1 MMGFPPLP
9 SRRSAVVALL
19 TLLILAL
26 LPAAASANNYL
37 VEVNGQIPSDL
48 AARVA
53 AAGGTLERIHPEIG
67 YAYAVSN
74 APDFAANLAA
84 EQGIREVTQ
93 DVVLQWTP
101 TTEDFGAIEGPA
113 GQGIGF
119 DPTDASF
126 YPCQWNMRNIEA
138 DGAWALGEFGDPNVK
153 VAVLDSGIDP
163 THQDLAG
170 KVDLVQSA
178 SFLSTGSSPCNSV
191 LGLPDE
197 ETYYDFRYHG
207 TFVANQITTNGI
219 GTAAVAPAANV
230 VAVKV
235 LNCNGSGSF
244 GDIIAGILYA
254 GSLPDVSVLN
264 MSLGVPGGI
273 PKNLSGAGP
282 LVAALNKA
290 VNYAES
296 QGKLVVSASG
306 NDGLDMDHSGN
317 VIFVPA
323 ESGSGISIY
332 ATAWDD
338 SLASYSNYG
347 VSGTW
352 VGAPGG
358 DGIDPPPLAGCTVNP
373 ASQGGIIG
381 ACSSFSVFFGCGGGT
396 FYLVGGTGTSF
407 ASPIAAGVAALID
420 GQAGGALNGH
430 QLATALA
437 NSADDLGKPG
447 VDIFFSHGRV
457 NARKAVE

>member
-1 MMGFPPLP
+1 MSGLLAH
-9 SRRSAVVALL
+9 RRSA
-19 TLLILAL
+19 ILAL
-26 LPAAASANNYL
+26 LLATLILLPATASASSFL
-37 VEVNGQIPSDL
+37 LQLNGQIPSDL
-48 AARVA
+48 ADRVA
-53 AAGGTLERIHPEIG
+53 AAGGTLERVHPEIG
-67 YAYAVSN
+67 YAYAVSD
-74 APDFAANLAA
+74 APGFAATLAA
-84 EQGIREVTQ
+84 EQGIRDVTQ
-93 DVVLQWTP
+93 DVLLQWTP
-101 TTEDFGAIEGPA
+101 TTDGFGTLEGPA
-113 GQGIGF
+113 DQGIGF
-119 DPTDASF
+119 DPTDAF
-126 YPCQWNMRNIEA
+126 YYPCQWNMRNIEA
-138 DGAWALGEFGDPNVK
+138 EGAWALGQFGDPNVK

-170 KVDLVQSA
+170 KVDVAQST
-178 SFLSTGSSPCNSV
+178 SFLSAGSSPCNTV

-197 ETYYDFRYHG
+197 ETIYDFRFHG

-219 GTAAVAPAANV
+219 GTAAVAPASNI

-254 GSLPDVSVLN
+254 GSLPDVSVIN
-264 MSLGVPGGI
+264 MSLGVRGGF
-273 PKNLSGAGP
+273 PKSLSGGGQ

-296 QGKLVVSASG
+296 QGKLVVSAAG

-317 VIFVPA
+317 VVFVPA

-332 ATAWDD
+332 ATAWNDA
-338 SLASYSNYG
+338 LASYSNYG

-358 DGIDPPPLAGCTVNP
+358 DGIDPPPQPGCTVSP
-373 ASQGGIIG
+373 TSQGGVIG
-381 ACSSFSVFFGCGGGT
+381 ACSSFSVFFGCGGGN
-396 FYLVGGTGTSF
+396 FYLIGGTGTSF
-407 ASPIAAGVAALID
+407 AAPIAAGVAALID
-420 GQAGGALNGH
+420 GKAGGALNGH
-430 QLATALA
+430 QLATGLS

>member
-1 MMGFPPLP
+1 MSGLLALRH
-9 SRRSAVVALL
+9 RRGA
-19 TLLILAL
+19 ILAL
-26 LPAAASANNYL
+26 LLATLVLLPTAASASSFL
-37 VEVNGQIPSDL
+37 VQLNGQGPADL
-48 AARVA
+48 ADRVA
-53 AAGGTLERIHPEIG
+53 AAGGTLERVHPEIG
-67 YAYAVSN
+67 YAYAVSD

-84 EQGIREVTQ
+84 DQGIRDVTR

-101 TTEDFGAIEGPA
+101 TEDGFGAIEGPA

-119 DPTDASF
+119 DPTDATF

-138 DGAWALGEFGDPNVK
+138 EGAWALGQFGDPNVK
-153 VAVLDSGIDP
+153 VAVLDTGIDP

-170 KVDLVQSA
+170 KVDLAQSA
-178 SFLSTGSSPCNSV
+178 SFLSAGSSPCNAI

-197 ETYYDFRYHG
+197 ETIYDFRYHG

-244 GDIIAGILYA
+244 GDIVAGILYA
-254 GSLPDVSVLN
+254 GNLPDVAVIN

-282 LVAALNKA
+282 LIAAFNKA

-306 NDGLDMDHSGN
+306 NDGLDMDHSKN
-317 VIFVPA
+317 SIFLPA

-358 DGIDPPPLAGCTVNP
+358 AAIDPPPLAGCTVAP
-373 ASQGGIIG
+373 TSQGGVIG
-381 ACSSFSVFFGCGGGT
+381 ACSSFSVFFPCGGGT
-396 FYLVGGTGTSF
+396 FYLVGGSGTSF
-407 ASPIAAGVAALID
+407 ATPIAAGVAALID
-420 GQAGGALNGH
+420 GKAGGALNGH
-430 QLATALA
+430 QLATELS
-437 NSADDLGKPG
+437 NSADDLGAPG
-447 VDIFFSHGRV
+447 ADIVFSHGRV

>member
-1 MMGFPPLP
+1 MMGPMALPL
-9 SRRSAVVALL
+9 RRGTTLAALVT
-19 TLLILAL
+19 TLLL
-26 LPAAASANNYL
+26 LPAAASAAGFL
-37 VEVNGQIPSDL
+37 VQVNGQLPSDL
-48 AARVA
+48 ADRVA
-53 AAGGTLERIHPEIG
+53 AAGGTLERVYPEIG
-67 YAYAVSN
+67 YAYAVSD
-74 APDFAANLAA
+74 APDFAATLAA
-84 EQGIREVTQ
+84 DQSIRSTTQ
-93 DVVLQWTP
+93 DLVLQWTP
-101 TTEDFGAIEGPA
+101 QSDGFAALDGPA

-138 DGAWALGEFGDPNVK
+138 EGAWALGQFGDPNVK
-153 VAVLDSGIDP
+153 VAVLDTGIDP

-170 KVDLVQSA
+170 KVDLAQSA
-178 SFLSTGSSPCNSV
+178 SFLSAGSSPCNAI

-197 ETYYDFRYHG
+197 ETIYDFRFHG

-219 GTAAVAPAANV
+219 GTAAVAPASNI

-254 GSLPDVSVLN
+254 ASLPDVAVIN
-264 MSLGVPGGI
+264 MSLGVPGGV
-273 PKNLSGAGP
+273 PKNLTGAGS
-282 LVAALNKA
+282 LIAALNKA

-317 VIFVPA
+317 AAFVPA
-323 ESGSGISIY
+323 ESGSGIAIY

-358 DGIDPPPLAGCTVNP
+358 AGIDPPPLAGCTVSP
-373 ASQGGIIG
+373 TSQGGVIG
-381 ACSSFSVFFGCGGGT
+381 ACSSFSVFFGCAGGT
-396 FYLVGGTGTSF
+396 FYLVGGSGTSF
-407 ASPIAAGVAALID
+407 ATPIAAGVAALID
-420 GQAGGALNGH
+420 GKAGGALNGH

-437 NSADDLGKPG
+437 HSADDLGTPG
-447 VDIFFSHGRV
+447 TDLYFSHGRV

>member
-1 MMGFPPLP
+1 MTGLLPLP
-9 SRRSAVVALL
+9 HRRGAVIALL
-19 TLLILAL
+19 LATLVL
-26 LPAAASANNYL
+26 LPTVASASSFL
-37 VEVNGQIPSDL
+37 VDFNGQVPADL
-48 AARVA
+48 ADRVA
-53 AAGGTLERIHPEIG
+53 AAGGTLERVHPEIG
-67 YAYAVSN
+67 YAYAISD
-74 APDFAANLAA
+74 APDFAATLAA
-84 EQGIREVTQ
+84 DQAIHEVTQ
-93 DVVLQWTP
+93 DVVLPWAPMPDT
-101 TTEDFGAIEGPA
+101 FGAVDAPA

-119 DPTDASF
+119 DPTDATF
-126 YPCQWNMRNIEA
+126 YPCQWNMHNIEA
-138 DGAWALGEFGDPNVK
+138 AGAWALGEFGDPNVK
-153 VAVLDSGIDP
+153 VAVLDTGIDP
-163 THQDLAG
+163 DHQDLVG
-170 KVDLVQSA
+170 KVDLGQSA
-178 SFLSTGSSPCNSV
+178 SFLSTGSSPCNAV

-197 ETYYDFRYHG
+197 ETILDFRFHG
-207 TFVANQITTNGI
+207 TFVANQITTNGL

-235 LNCNGSGSF
+235 LNCVGSGSF

-254 GSLPDVSVLN
+254 GSLPDVAVIN

-273 PKNLSGAGP
+273 PKNLTGAGS

-306 NDGLDMDHSGN
+306 NDGLDMDHSKN

-323 ESGSGISIY
+323 ESGSGIAIY

-358 DGIDPPPLAGCTVNP
+358 ASIDPPPLPGCTVNP
-373 ASQGGIIG
+373 ASQGGVIG
-381 ACSSFSVFFGCGGGT
+381 ACSSYSIFFGCGGGT
-396 FYLVGGTGTSF
+396 FYLVGGSGTSF
-407 ASPIAAGVAALID
+407 ATPIAAGVAALID
-420 GQAGGALNGH
+420 GKAGGALNGH

-447 VDIFFSHGRV
+447 TDIFFSHGRV

>member
-1 MMGFPPLP
+1 MSGLFALRH
-9 SRRSAVVALL
+9 RRGAR
-19 TLLILAL
+19 LAL
-26 LPAAASANNYL
+26 LLATLVLLPTAASASSFL
-37 VEVNGQIPSDL
+37 VQLNGQGPSDL
-48 AARVA
+48 ADRVA
-53 AAGGTLERIHPEIG
+53 AAGGTLERVYPEIG
-67 YAYAVSN
+67 YAYAVSE

-84 EQGIREVTQ
+84 DQGIREVTQ
-93 DVVLQWTP
+93 DVLLQWTP
-101 TTEDFGAIEGPA
+101 TTDGFGSVEGPA

-119 DPTDASF
+119 DPTDAFF

-138 DGAWALGEFGDPNVK
+138 EGAWALGQFGDPNVK
-153 VAVLDSGIDP
+153 VAVLDTGVDP
-163 THQDLAG
+163 THQDLVG
-170 KVDLVQSA
+170 KIDLAQSA
-178 SFLSTGSSPCNSV
+178 SFLSTGSSPCNAQ

-197 ETYYDFRYHG
+197 ETILDFRFHG

-219 GTAAVAPAANV
+219 GTAAVAPASTI

-254 GSLPDVSVLN
+254 GSLPDVAVIN
-264 MSLGVPGGI
+264 MSLGVPAGVA
-273 PKNLSGAGP
+273 KNLSGAGP
-282 LVAALNKA
+282 LVAALNQA

-317 VIFVPA
+317 SIFLPA

-358 DGIDPPPLAGCTVNP
+358 AGIDPPPLAGCTVAP
-373 ASQGGIIG
+373 SSQGGVIG

-396 FYLVGGTGTSF
+396 FYLIGGSGTSF
-407 ASPIAAGVAALID
+407 ATPIAAGVAALID
-420 GQAGGALNGH
+420 GKAGGALNGH
-430 QLATALA
+430 QLATGLSH
-437 NSADDLGKPG
+437 SADDLGAPG
-447 VDIFFSHGRV
+447 TDIFFSHGRV